1 MSGVWVGLPLG
12 RLGWAGTRRKLL
24 YLCIAMGKKP
34 SGTKMEFLVST
45 LQNKT
50 VSKAVACEAGFLHG
64 IA

>member
-34 SGTKMEFLVST
+34 GGTKMEFLVST
-45 LQNKT
+45 LQNQT
-50 VSKAVACEAGFLHG
+50 ESKAVACEAGFLHG